1 MRTFKF
7 FVLLS
12 CSCMLLLLIGCADIQ
27 KLEKSDIETRPSS
40 SFEPIQTHVTFE
52 THEVGDISGITDV
65 HDLLP
70 TQTALPNDKPAI
82 TLPTQTSTPLLTIQ
96 HSASNTVTTQT
107 SAPENLGDDNVNNK
121 CRLIVKGKDIT
132 NNVYFQLDPVKKTV
146 EIPLT
151 AIVKELGGT
160 VTWNDDN
167 TVDVVYDTD
176 RAFTFDLS
184 EYDYGFLIP
193 PGTVDAVR
201 KVVEGDIIVE
211 YETAHQYLV
220 RGIGVTM
227 KINYG
232 DQIIEIL

>member
-82 TLPTQTSTPLLTIQ
+82 THPSQMSTPTKTSNIPTVKPTQTALPTDKPAITLPTQTSTPLLTIQ
-96 HSASNTVTTQT
+96 PSASNTVTTQT

-193 PGTVDAVR
+193 PGTVDAAN
-201 KVVEGDIIVE
+201 II
-211 YETAHQYLV
+211 
-220 RGIGVTM
+220 
-227 KINYG
+227 N
-232 DQIIEIL
+232 